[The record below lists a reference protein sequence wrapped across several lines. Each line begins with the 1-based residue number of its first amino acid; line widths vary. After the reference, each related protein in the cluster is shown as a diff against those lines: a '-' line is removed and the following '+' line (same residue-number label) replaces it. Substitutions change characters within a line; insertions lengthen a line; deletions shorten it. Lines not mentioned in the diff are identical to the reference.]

1 MRRLLLALGMAVV
14 LLLASCQTSVSIDY
28 LYPSEVNMSAYRNL
42 AVMPVVPYRGSLPG
56 PTWVRGLD
64 FMAGTL
70 RIRSSYA
77 ASSLSRDV
85 ASYASDQLYATLRDT
100 GYYNL
105 LDMQMTASI
114 VNSGYMVSKRLNDAG
129 YDAVMIPRI
138 ESMDVDETVFS
149 RRQSELVWDDSCN
162 EYVSV
167 YWYDYTVRQKASIR
181 YSITIIDTQ
190 TERVVA
196 QKTFVDSAERS
207 ETVDPDW
214 PRFDGVEQL
223 FRRMIRGFNEG
234 LRRQFAPTV
243 RSYTVTLMDN
253 KPKLEAAE
261 AAYDLSA
268 DGKTR
273 EAAERFEGLWES
285 SHHIPSG
292 YNAALLT
299 ASTGD
304 FDGSLSILSGMLG
317 ETADSRVRTLY
328 DDIRTVQRRDAEAQ
342 EQLVSAVHGTE
353 VQIDPGIS
361 IYDYLLR

>member
-1 MRRLLLALGMAVV
+1 MRKAFLALLSAVM
-14 LLLASCQTSVSIDY
+14 LLASCQTSVSIDY

-42 AVMPVVPYRGSLPG
+42 AVMPVVPFRGSIPG
-56 PTWVRGLD
+56 SSWIRGVD

-77 ASSLSRDV
+77 ASTLSRDV

-105 LDMQMTASI
+105 LDMQRTAAI
-114 VNSGYMVSKRLNDAG
+114 VDSGYNVSARLRDAG
-129 YDAVMIPRI
+129 YDAVLIPRI

-149 RRQSELVWDDSCN
+149 RRQSDLVWDDDAN

-167 YWYDYTVRQKASIR
+167 SWYDYTVRQKASIR
-181 YSITIIDTQ
+181 YSITIVDTH
-190 TERVVA
+190 TERIVV
-196 QKTFVDSAERS
+196 QKTFVDSAQRS

-214 PRFDGVEQL
+214 PRIDGMEQL

-234 LRRQFAPTV
+234 LRRQFAPTL

-261 AAYDLSA
+261 AAYELAS

-273 EAAERFEGLWES
+273 DAAVLFSELWES
-285 SHHIPSG
+285 HHHLPSG
-292 YNAALLT
+292 YNAALLI
-299 ASTGD
+299 ASGGD
-304 FDGSLSILSGMLG
+304 FDGSLSLLDGMLDV
-317 ETADSRVRTLY
+317 TSDSRVRTLY
-328 DDIRTVQRRDAEAQ
+328 DDIGTVRRRDTEAH
-342 EQLVSAVHGTE
+342 EQLIVEEREIDA
-353 VQIDPGIS
+353 QIDPGIS

>member
-1 MRRLLLALGMAVV
+1 MRRLLLALGLAVAM
-14 LLLASCQTSVSIDY
+14 LMASCQTSVSIDY
-28 LYPSEVNMSAYRNL
+28 LYPSEVNMSAYRSL
-42 AVMPVVPYRGSLPG
+42 AVMPVVPYRGSIPG
-56 PTWVRGLD
+56 STWVRGVD

-77 ASSLSRDV
+77 ASALSRDV

-105 LDMQMTASI
+105 LDMQRTASI
-114 VNSGYMVSKRLNDAG
+114 VNSGYMVSKRLHDAG

-149 RRQSELVWDDSCN
+149 RRQSELVWDDDDN

-167 YWYDYTVRQKASIR
+167 SWYDYTVRQKASIR
-181 YSITIIDTQ
+181 YSITIVDTL

-243 RSYTVTLMDN
+243 RSYTVTLMAN

-261 AAYDLSA
+261 EAYNLASEGRARDAA
-268 DGKTR
+268 G
-273 EAAERFEGLWES
+273 RFSELWES
-285 SHHIPSG
+285 FHHIPSG

-304 FDGSLSILSGMLG
+304 FAGSLALLSDMLD
-317 ETADSRVRTLY
+317 ETADSRVRSLY
-328 DDIRTVQRRDAEAQ
+328 DDISTVQRRDAEAQ
-342 EQLVSAVHGTE
+342 EQLTSAERDTE
-353 VQIDPGIS
+353 IQIDPGIS